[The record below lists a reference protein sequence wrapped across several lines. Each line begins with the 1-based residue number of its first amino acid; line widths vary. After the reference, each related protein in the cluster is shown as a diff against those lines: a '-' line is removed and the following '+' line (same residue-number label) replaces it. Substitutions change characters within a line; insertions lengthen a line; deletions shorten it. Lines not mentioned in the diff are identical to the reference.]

1 MVIKNSIPE
10 RLELN
15 SVREGV
21 QVKKKQLTML
31 HMQHIITFI
40 ILANIFIWSKD
51 VSMKT
56 KCNISIYSEVKTTWR
71 YKTSVISICFS
82 FLWNQN
88 DHDWLSAGQVQG
100 AGWKTEAMN
109 RNMLVVVVVVVI
121 YVCTRSI

>member
-56 KCNISIYSEVKTTWR
+56 QSATLAFIQRLRLLDVTKH
-71 YKTSVISICFS
+71 
-82 FLWNQN
+82 Q
-88 DHDWLSAGQVQG
+88 LSASASVSSGIKMITIDSVLGRCRVQ
-100 AGWKTEAMN
+100 AGK
-109 RNMLVVVVVVVI
+109 LKL
-121 YVCTRSI
+121 